1 MSDQPTGEC
10 GLTVSTFC
18 LYAALWLWGPS
29 TAALLAY
36 LPAINLTEW
45 RPASPFTLLSNLV
58 PASAP
63 VPTSVPVP
71 PPEAPLER
79 TPATPVSQA
88 PVRYRDK
95 AIKALL
101 ESTE

>member
-1 MSDQPTGEC
+1 MSDQSTGEC
-10 GLTVSTFC
+10 GSTFTTFR
-18 LYAALWLWGPS
+18 LSAALWLWGPS

-63 VPTSVPVP
+63 VPASVLVSAPETPV
-71 PPEAPLER
+71 EQ

-95 AIKALL
+95 SKYY
-101 ESTE
+101 

>member
-1 MSDQPTGEC
+1 MFVLSEQKAAKC
-10 GLTVSTFC
+10 GLTFC
-18 LYAALWLWGPS
+18 CLHAALWFWGPS

-45 RPASPFTLLSNLV
+45 RPASPLALLSNLV

-63 VPTSVPVP
+63 VPATVPVP
-71 PPEAPLER
+71 ALETPVEQ

-88 PVRYRDK
+88 PVRYNN
-95 AIKALL
+95 
-101 ESTE
+101 E